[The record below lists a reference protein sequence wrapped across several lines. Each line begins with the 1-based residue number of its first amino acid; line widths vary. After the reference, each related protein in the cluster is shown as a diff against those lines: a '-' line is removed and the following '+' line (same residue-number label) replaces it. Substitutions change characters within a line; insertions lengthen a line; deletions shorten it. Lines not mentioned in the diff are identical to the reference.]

1 MVSKSQN
8 GMTSVSPESKPSSL
22 RLLILA
28 PPTHPVS
35 KPPFPALLEALS
47 GSLPSKDVVS
57 FAGYTSHPPLQLQT
71 KYYKSAVS
79 IWCDELP
86 LPGPVPSDNALLE
99 TGSGGLFEDS
109 ATRTI
114 DGDATL
120 KAAAESETETSTLEE
135 WKEQMLS
142 PAAEEVRKVIGGL
155 VVILPVST
163 TSSPD
168 IPAHF
173 TALIEAVHTLREAIE
188 DDSYGR
194 DIASVIVLQGSLP
207 TVKQDKLDALM
218 EKLEEVCLSDKGILG
233 WDFVAWDGQAVDA
246 VERNGNAER
255 NQYGEQTG
263 IKRVLEVIRG
273 IDWSASADVDGAD
286 ADDGEIDIGADDDDD
301 DATFTSSQP
310 TNILGSGRFSGL
322 DQELQREMMEL
333 KFSMLSNE
341 DDDDDDDDHNYGT
354 ESSQAKRDL
363 EDEDFQVNQLP
374 ALMEQV
380 VAIREA
386 GSEMS
391 PAERERFAKREI
403 QRIMREMG

>member
-1 MVSKSQN
+1 
-8 GMTSVSPESKPSSL
+8 MTSTISESKPSSL
-22 RLLILA
+22 RLLVLA
-28 PPTHPVS
+28 PPTDLAS

-47 GSLPSKDVVS
+47 GSPPSSDVSS

-71 KYYKSAVS
+71 KYYQSAVN

-86 LPGPVPSDNALLE
+86 LPGPISSDTVPLGNQFSE
-99 TGSGGLFEDS
+99 SFEDS
-109 ATRTI
+109 ATTAI
-114 DGDATL
+114 DDDDDDDDATL
-120 KAAAESETETSTLEE
+120 KAATDIEAEIATLEE
-135 WKEQMLS
+135 WKQQMLS
-142 PAAEEVRKVIGGL
+142 SAAAEVRRVIGGL
-155 VVILPVST
+155 VMVLPVST
-163 TSSPD
+163 VSSPD

-173 TALIEAVHTLREAIE
+173 IAMIEAVHALREAIE

-194 DIASVIVLQGSLP
+194 DIASVLVLQGNSP
-207 TVKQDKLDALM
+207 TVKQDKLDVLM

-233 WDFVAWDGQAVDA
+233 WDFVAWDGQVVDPVEVNGE
-246 VERNGNAER
+246 VERNE
-255 NQYGEQTG
+255 YGEQTG
-263 IKRVLEVIRG
+263 VKRVLEVIKG
-273 IDWSASADVDGAD
+273 IDWSASPDIDG
-286 ADDGEIDIGADDDDD
+286 DDGDDDDDNGEVGFGLDGDDD
-301 DATFTSSQP
+301 DATLMGSRS

-322 DQELQREMMEL
+322 DHELQREMMEL

-341 DDDDDDDDHNYGT
+341 DNDDDNDDTRPSPGKK
-354 ESSQAKRDL
+354 EP

-374 ALMEQV
+374 ALVEQV